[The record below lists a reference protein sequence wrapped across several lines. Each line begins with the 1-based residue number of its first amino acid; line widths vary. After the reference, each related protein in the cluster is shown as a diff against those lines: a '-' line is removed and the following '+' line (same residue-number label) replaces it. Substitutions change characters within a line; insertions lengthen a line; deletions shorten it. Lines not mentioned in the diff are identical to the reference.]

1 MTRGKCNSDCCNT
14 TNFDEI
20 ENFIR
25 FEDTGEEELTGENC
39 PICGYPIVVEDGLE
53 LCYRCGWYRGMEEDE
68 IWL

>member
-1 MTRGKCNSDCCNT
+1 MTRDYSIPED
-14 TNFDEI
+14 FDV
-20 ENFIR
+20 NFIR

-68 IWL
+68 SWL